1 MVDVRLMQGDCLE
14 RMDAIEAGSVDMILA
29 DPPYGVTRLAWDS
42 VIPLEPL
49 WKQYKRVIKKG
60 GAIVLFGSQPF
71 TSVLIMS
78 NLEWF
83 KYCWYWEKPRGAN
96 FSSASYQPLKVVE
109 EAVVFSDGASTYAAN
124 GASMVYHPPKVKLEK
139 PRVRTEN
146 ATRLRMFS
154 APKGDGVKVRSYDYD
169 TPRNLLYVSGDDER
183 GFHPTQKPVKLLEFL
198 ILTYTQA
205 GETVLDSCA
214 GSGST
219 GVACLNTGRNF
230 IGIEKDE
237 HYFSVAKR
245 RLEQPYTLPMLT

>member
-14 RMDAIEAGSVDMILA
+14 VMSAIETGSVDCIISDL
-29 DPPYGVTRLAWDS
+29 PYGTTKLPWDS

-71 TSVLIMS
+71 TSALVMS
-78 NLEWF
+78 NPAWFRYEWI
-83 KYCWYWEKPRGAN
+83 WEKSTGVGFLDAN
-96 FSSASYQPLKVVE
+96 RRPLKCHE
-109 EAVVFSDGASTYAAN
+109 NIIVFCETRAPYAPQMTPVKQRVLKKYAQAKQYGSSVPRPTDNKGAAYPRS
-124 GASMVYHPPKVKLEK
+124 VLYHQKEL
-139 PRVRTEN
+139 
-146 ATRLRMFS
+146 
-154 APKGDGVKVRSYDYD
+154 D
-169 TPRNLLYVSGDDER
+169 TL
-183 GFHPTQKPVKLLEFL
+183 HPTQKPVKLLEFL

-205 GETVLDSCA
+205 GETVLDSCM

-219 GVACLNTGRNF
+219 GAACLNTGRNF

-245 RLEQPYTLPMLT
+245 RLEQPYTLPMIT